1 MLPDRLPFHPC
12 NEADGKA
19 ERPLCILPRIALVV
33 SDAAPGAREAYR
45 KTDLPGQGTAD
56 MLVGYDEVVIG
67 HDVEVGEVYRYG
79 SRVVGSRYGGVDGL
93 AKDVHEAS
101 HFVPAVDVEP
111 EDQVVVRTAQDVY
124 PDFFQPGPFF
134 DFDYRTEFY
143 AGQVILMHRLHQ
155 RRPEIVAQPFE
166 PGFHRYDGHFLDDLG
181 YGGEEGVER
190 AVLRDVPQTDGACV
204 VTDTVEAE
212 RMVGGDGTCVD
223 RIDAV
228 PVGDR
233 TAARAVEPDVRVA
246 DRLSGRAVG
255 DGTVYGLSGNRAP
268 CLRQQ
273 EGKAE
278 KRCEFHPCVVC
289 RAECPSE
296 SYDPN
301 RLN

>member
-111 EDQVVVRTAQDVY
+111 EGQVVVRTAQDVY

>member
-1 MLPDRLPFHPC
+1 
-12 NEADGKA
+12 
-19 ERPLCILPRIALVV
+19 
-33 SDAAPGAREAYR
+33 
-45 KTDLPGQGTAD
+45 
-56 MLVGYDEVVIG
+56 
-67 HDVEVGEVYRYG
+67 
-79 SRVVGSRYGGVDGL
+79 
-93 AKDVHEAS
+93 
-101 HFVPAVDVEP
+101 
-111 EDQVVVRTAQDVY
+111 
-124 PDFFQPGPFF
+124 
-134 DFDYRTEFY
+134 
-143 AGQVILMHRLHQ
+143 MHRLHQ